1 MSTRA
6 QLFSRETRPGLLL
19 SAATFMLI
27 GLGNT
32 LYGPAFERFAL
43 RHQIG
48 LDSVGLLVSAQFGGA
63 LLAIASSGLLLECFG
78 YRRLIV
84 AGAGLVVVGALT
96 VAHAP
101 SWPLTLAAAG
111 VHGAGT
117 GLLVASVNLL
127 TTRLFENAATPALNL
142 MNAVYGIGAIAGPL
156 VVALST
162 PRLEPP
168 FYLLAV
174 AGLAVVVG
182 ATRVSLP
189 AVRRPPVTARTAP
202 VGLVLM
208 FALVLFFY
216 IGTEVGITSW
226 ETEHL
231 SERFGAARAAAFTSL
246 FWVATTLGRLLA
258 VPLSTRVAPGPLV
271 VGALGLGIASLL
283 AAQVLPLAP
292 VFYALAGLSIAPVF
306 ATTVAWFTAVLGD
319 RSERYAPLMLAG
331 GNLGP
336 VTTAPIIGGVVAA
349 VGSGAIPLM
358 LAALATCGLLAA
370 VTLLVSLGRRA

>member
-63 LLAIASSGLLLECFG
+63 LLAIASSGLLLERFG

-142 MNAVYGIGAIAGPL
+142 MNAVYGVGAIAGPL